1 MPFPLSSGITRV
13 ETMRVSVIIPAHNAE
28 NCLAQSLDRALEQT
42 ISPDEVVVINDGSTD
57 GTGDVARGYGERIVY
72 LEQANA
78 GQGAAR
84 NRGLTVATGDLIA
97 FLDSDDYWHPE
108 FLERCVG
115 FLQSHP
121 EAVAVNTGLLTRLQD
136 GRELL
141 QPALLTGPD
150 APTEAFMVDDFYAFW
165 AEHDHVRTGSV
176 VIRKSVIDEAG
187 GQRADL
193 RVSQDLE
200 YWGYIATFG
209 PWGYIPEPLWVGNS
223 RAAAAGPG
231 WLTKYRKRRRLCPTV
246 ESWQERLLPRV
257 TEAQMPHFLVVR
269 GRVAAG
275 YAQNHI
281 LGGNPE
287 QARHI
292 LRTYWDELPRT
303 RVTRLLRAGHRL
315 GPLGWWIACRIVVAR
330 EYAKA
335 VGVQWRARSLTQG

>member
-1 MPFPLSSGITRV
+1 MH
-13 ETMRVSVIIPAHNAE
+13 VSVIIPAHNSA
-28 NCLAQSLDRALEQT
+28 NSLALSVDSALCQT
-42 ISPDEVVVINDGSTD
+42 VPPHEIIVINDGSTD
-57 GTGDVARGYGERIVY
+57 GTADVARRYGDRIVF
-72 LEQANA
+72 LEQENA

-84 NRGLTVATGDLIA
+84 NAGLAVASGEYIA
-97 FLDSDDYWHPE
+97 FLDADDYWQPE
-108 FLERCVG
+108 FLERCVD
-115 FLQSHP
+115 FLESHS

-141 QPALLTGPD
+141 QPALLTRPG
-150 APTEAFMVDDFYAFW
+150 APTESFMIDDFYAFW
-165 AEHDHVRTGSV
+165 AEHDHVRTGSA
-176 VIRKSVIDEAG
+176 VIRKSAIDQAG

-200 YWGYIATFG
+200 YWGYVATFG

-231 WLTKYRKRRRLCPTV
+231 WLKKYRKRRRLCPTV
-246 ESWQERLLPRV
+246 ESWQERLLPRL
-257 TEAQMPHFLVVR
+257 TEGQLPHFRVVR

-292 LRTYWDELPRT
+292 IRTYWDELPRT
-303 RVTRLLRAGHRL
+303 RVTRLLRAGDRL

-335 VGVQWRARSLTQG
+335 FGVQWRARSLTQR